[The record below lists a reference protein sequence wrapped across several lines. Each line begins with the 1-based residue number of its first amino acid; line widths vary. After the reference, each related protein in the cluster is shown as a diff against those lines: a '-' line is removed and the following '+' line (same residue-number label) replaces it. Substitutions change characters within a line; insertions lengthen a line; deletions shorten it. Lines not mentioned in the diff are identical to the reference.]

1 MLTEQPSRVGAELA
15 LETPL
20 GEGSLGRWVARGAVA
35 LAIVLFGALCL
46 YQYHLPGL
54 HYDEA
59 FDVVPAL
66 QILRG
71 DPVTLPRGVGIHL
84 FGRSFPVM
92 LGDTWGIVST
102 YAVLPLFWLLD
113 VDVLAIR
120 LWPILAGMLA
130 VFLTY
135 LIGRRIYYRWVGVG
149 AALLLSMFPS
159 YVFWTRV
166 GISSIAHLVAIMLGI
181 MLAYLAWRGRETRG
195 GTRWLVLI
203 GLLAGIGLATRLLF
217 GWLLLAVP
225 IAYAI
230 LLLADWLSEDRHA
243 AYSVRDT
250 VELAI
255 DRLKRDL
262 PFRSKREALA
272 PLAGAAV
279 GAFPVLYYNVVTR
292 GSSLGLRANPSQTGQ
307 GVDNPTLWDNL
318 ETVADGLRSLL
329 NGGSFWFYGGI
340 FTNPLYP
347 WVVAVSAVGLLVLV
361 HRVPELRRCRRST
374 VFLLG
379 FAFAVLLLSCF
390 TVSIPESTRLL
401 ILLPIPQLLT
411 AGFAVFG
418 SRWLARKLRS
428 RLRPALTA
436 TVVVT
441 LLFVP
446 LIARDLWVDARYHRA
461 LARSGGRSDF
471 SSAIYD
477 LAAYLDEH
485 GITRPYA
492 LDRGVK
498 WNIMILT
505 QGRVEP
511 LEIVGTGAESGSGS
525 EATVQDLLAA
535 PDPVILVRAE
545 AGNPSHQLA
554 SLEQLVSASGRT
566 PRLEHTFTQRDGTPV
581 FHVFRVGE

>member
-1 MLTEQPSRVGAELA
+1 MLTEQPSRAGAELA
-15 LETPL
+15 LGAPV

-46 YQYHLPGL
+46 YQYRLPGL

-59 FDVVPAL
+59 FDVVPAM
-66 QILRG
+66 QILQG
-71 DPVTLPRGVGIHL
+71 GPVTLPRGVGIHL

-92 LGDTWGIVST
+92 LGDTWGTVST
-102 YAVLPLFWLLD
+102 YAVLPFFWLLG

-120 LWPILAGMLA
+120 LWPIVAGMLA

-135 LIGRRIYYRWVGVG
+135 LIGRRIYDRWVGVA

-159 YVFWTRV
+159 YIFWTRV
-166 GISSIAHLVAIMLGI
+166 GISVITHIVAVMLGI

-195 GTRWLVLI
+195 GTRWLVLV
-203 GLLAGIGLATRLLF
+203 GLLAGIGLTTRLLF
-217 GWLLLAVP
+217 GWFLIAVP

-262 PFRSKREALA
+262 PFRGKREALA
-272 PLAGAAV
+272 PLAGVAI
-279 GAFPVLYYNVVTR
+279 GAFPVVYYNLVSR
-292 GSSLGLRANPSQTGQ
+292 GSSLALRANPSQTGQ
-307 GVDNPTLWDNL
+307 DVDNATLWDNL
-318 ETVADGLRSLL
+318 KTVADGLRALL

-347 WVVAVSAVGLLVLV
+347 WVVAVSALGLLVLV

-390 TVSIPESTRLL
+390 TVSIAEATRLL
-401 ILLPIPQLLT
+401 ILLPIPQLLI

-418 SRWLARKLRS
+418 SRWLARKLRA

-436 TVVVT
+436 AGVVT

-446 LIARDLWVDARYHRA
+446 LMVCDLWVDVQYHRA
-461 LARSGGRSDF
+461 LARSGGHGDF

-477 LAAYLDEH
+477 LAAYLDER
-485 GITRPYA
+485 GITQPYA
-492 LDRGVK
+492 LEPGSTWTIV
-498 WNIMILT
+498 ILT

-511 LEIVGTGAESGSGS
+511 LEIPETGADLA
-525 EATVQDLLAA
+525 ATVQEVLAA
-535 PDPVILVRAE
+535 LDPVLLVRDE
-545 AGNPSHQLA
+545 EGNPAHQLA

-566 PRLEHTFTQRDGTPV
+566 LRLEQTFTQRDGTPV
-581 FHVFRVGE
+581 YYVFRVGE